1 MTKKKNIAVTYFD
14 AIKSLQQYA
23 EFGINGNDLNTLQW
37 YDDESVVPRPT
48 NEEIEVEYQRLL
60 ALVGDTEYKK
70 ERYWR
75 YPPITD
81 YLDGV
86 VKGDQAQIDKY
97 IAECL
102 AIKAKFPKPE

>member
-1 MTKKKNIAVTYFD
+1 MMMM
-14 AIKSLQQYA
+14 
-23 EFGINGNDLNTLQW
+23 
-37 YDDESVVPRPT
+37 SVVPRPT
-48 NEEIEVEYQRLL
+48 NEEIEAEYQRLL

>member
-1 MTKKKNIAVTYFD
+1 MMMM
-14 AIKSLQQYA
+14 
-23 EFGINGNDLNTLQW
+23 
-37 YDDESVVPRPT
+37 SVVPRPT
-48 NEEIEVEYQRLL
+48 NEEIEAEYQRLL

-102 AIKAKFPKPE
+102 AIKAKYPKPE